1 MGFSP
6 DAPFVSDVV
15 DSCGTNETDVVC
27 VVLRWSAHSS
37 QLKNRSAVWQLQGA
51 SGGDTLDDVASSE
64 FKTLA
69 WSREPFYLAPIR
81 RNTPHHFRLAARS
94 ETGHSPLSTWSEQLS
109 VNASQPPQPPPPT
122 LAFRNTSHLGV
133 RWNRAW
139 ASSDAGLPVLL
150 CELQV
155 SAGRTG
161 PWRAAY
167 GGNGN
172 GALLHGLKP
181 GQEMRMQLRCAN
193 LLGPSPWSEV
203 RSYSAET
210 ALPPPPDRPFVLRQ
224 ESSSL
229 SLGWHEPEETGGEP
243 LLEYVLESQSLT
255 APALG
260 CNQSN
265 QGAQRARLGDPNG
278 SAGNGSAGNGSEWRA
293 VWSGPASA
301 PNMLH
306 TMTGLLPGAS
316 YALRL
321 RSRSHAGLSA
331 PGVPLSV
338 RVPLEDNSA
347 NHRAGSGGSGGAGS
361 SGGSGAGSSGA
372 GSSAAAQ
379 VPPSSSAPAAS
390 ALSEEASASEASA
403 SHEGGPSQVEASP
416 QVEAQPV
423 AQRVA
428 PHGLSATSH
437 PLQPEQGP
445 TELVHLVQLE
455 TAARDAA
462 ASTTPSAASVSPLPR
477 WLRRALAGPKPAQP
491 ELVEQ
496 LVKQVRDLKEQQAAT
511 EQHLQQVLQQQHSRL
526 APPPLPP
533 LASPPPP
540 PPSPTPPSPPPP
552 PPLLPPPPPPP
563 PPPPLLSPSPPPP
576 SPPPPPLSS
585 PLSPRES
592 PASSPPPP
600 PSPPPPLLAST
611 VNRDG
616 GTRFLYDHIP
626 AAAPAT
632 LATTSA
638 SDAAVTTCAPS
649 PGRGMTPVQHGLGPQ
664 IWASWDIA
672 AEQQPCCAAS
682 GLVDEWEVALATADS
697 CLMVGREACDGCF
710 PGENGLWE
718 LSYRGPAAATTVSSL
733 HGQPLLVST
742 AFCSRLRCRG
752 SGARKS
758 QWSEPFLL
766 TSSQAP

>member
-15 DSCGTNETDVVC
+15 DSCGTNETDAVC

-51 SGGDTLDDVASSE
+51 SGGDTLDDVASTE

-139 ASSDAGLPVLL
+139 ANSDAGLPVLL

-155 SAGRTG
+155 SVGRSG

-243 LLEYVLESQSLT
+243 LLEYVLERQSLT
-255 APALG
+255 APAFG

-265 QGAQRARLGDPNG
+265 QGAQRARLGEPNA
-278 SAGNGSAGNGSEWRA
+278 STGNGSGSEWRA

-347 NHRAGSGGSGGAGS
+347 NHRAGSGAA
-361 SGGSGAGSSGA
+361 SGAGSGA
-372 GSSAAAQ
+372 ASSSAAAQ
-379 VPPSSSAPAAS
+379 PPPYSSAPTAI
-390 ALSEEASASEASA
+390 ALSEAAST
-403 SHEGGPSQVEASP
+403 SQAGALQVVEASP
-416 QVEAQPV
+416 QVEAQQV
-423 AQRVA
+423 AQRVS
-428 PHGLSATSH
+428 PHGPSVTSH

-445 TELVHLVQLE
+445 TDLVHLVQLDP
-455 TAARDAA
+455 AARDAA
-462 ASTTPSAASVSPLPR
+462 ASSTPSVAPASPLPR
-477 WLRRALAGPKPAQP
+477 WLRRALAGPKPVES

-511 EQHLQQVLQQQHSRL
+511 EQHLQQVLLQQHSKR
-526 APPPLPP
+526 APPPSPP

-540 PPSPTPPSPPPP
+540 PSPTPSSPPPLPPPP
-552 PPLLPPPPPPP
+552 PPLLSPSPPLPP

-585 PLSPRES
+585 LSPRES

-626 AAAPAT
+626 AAATAT
-632 LATTSA
+632 LATSTA
-638 SDAAVTTCAPS
+638 SDAAVTMCAPS
-649 PGRGMTPVQHGLGPQ
+649 PGRGMAPVQHGLGPQ

-682 GLVDEWEVALATADS
+682 GLMDEWEVALATADS

-758 QWSEPFLL
+758 HWSEPFLL